1 MTDSNIQGFW
11 KRNRSLFVLGMM
23 IFFILSTI
31 IEIIIGILFLFWDQ
45 EYYFYTL
52 TLFASA
58 FVSGCFAF
66 ALVRSRKKT
75 S

>member
-1 MTDSNIQGFW
+1 VNESKIQGFW
-11 KRNRSLFVLGMM
+11 KRNRSLFVLGMR
-23 IFFILSTI
+23 IFFISSTI

-58 FVSGCFAF
+58 FASGCIAF
-66 ALVRSRKKT
+66 GLVRSWKKT